1 MAVTNDTYIID
12 QNQVL
17 SDIILHLVP
26 YPTFGILCSVFIW
39 TKFTKNEKAMEKY
52 WRKTKLEKAAVA
64 KVVDNKRHDDT
75 TMSP

>member
-26 YPTFGILCSVFIW
+26 YPTFGFLLSVFI
-39 TKFTKNEKAMEKY
+39 
-52 WRKTKLEKAAVA
+52 
-64 KVVDNKRHDDT
+64 
-75 TMSP
+75 